1 MCDEMC
7 LIVQNIHG
15 PADGI
20 QKAFSSHELAH
31 ILCFLFKWLIWF
43 AFLSN
48 VHGTNDIQKGIFFS
62 WTGLH
67 FMSSF

>member
-1 MCDEMC
+1 MFSLQMCDEMC

-31 ILCFLFKWLIWF
+31 ILCFLFKWLI
-43 AFLSN
+43 
-48 VHGTNDIQKGIFFS
+48 
-62 WTGLH
+62 
-67 FMSSF
+67 